1 MCTQTYTKTYALI
14 THGLTIESMLKYN
27 TPSVTPIIDQTDDHL
42 RCYSCVYPDNDAS
55 YGMNMDGWVSME
67 NSIDLALAD
76 HLKALV
82 TVNFKSFFF
91 LQIITLNHK
100 NSSAL
105 RNSKPLG
112 GSNSPGRQIS

>member
-27 TPSVTPIIDQTDDHL
+27 KEQAPGITSITDNPDEGL
-42 RCYSCVYPDNDAS
+42 RCYSCVYPDNGAS
-55 YGMNMDGWVSME
+55 YGMNMDGWASID

-82 TVNFKSFFF
+82 TVHFKSFFRS
-91 LQIITLNHK
+91 LL
-100 NSSAL
+100 
-105 RNSKPLG
+105 
-112 GSNSPGRQIS
+112 

>member
-27 TPSVTPIIDQTDDHL
+27 TPSVTPIIDQPDDHL

-55 YGMNMDGWVSME
+55 YGMNMDGWASME

-82 TVNFKSFFF
+82 TVNFKSFIFF
-91 LQIITLNHK
+91 IFFRSLL
-100 NSSAL
+100 
-105 RNSKPLG
+105 
-112 GSNSPGRQIS
+112 